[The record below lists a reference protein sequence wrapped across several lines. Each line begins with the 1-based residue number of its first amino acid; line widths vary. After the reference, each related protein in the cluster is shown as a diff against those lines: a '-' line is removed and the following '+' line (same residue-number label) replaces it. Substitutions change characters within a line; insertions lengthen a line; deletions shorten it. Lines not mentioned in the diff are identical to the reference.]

1 MKTLTKTL
9 CLMVLAGLWLV
20 SAIPAQSA
28 ETIPAED
35 AAAPTIRTET
45 QRVVVPVAVFS
56 RAGEVLDD
64 LDTAD
69 FRLFV
74 DDRTVPDF
82 GLQFDRQMPAVVHVL
97 VDFSS
102 SQIQD
107 KWPWVKSFLKAMIH
121 RLTPRDTFVLAGY
134 GWRYQV
140 ICGPTTDRA
149 EIMETLDNLY
159 PELYVPRHGLWDS
172 IKQQLKRDVR
182 DTGKGG
188 QQVPLNKTAIA
199 LDKTMFALA
208 DETNP
213 KKYII
218 LVSDGDENLSKVT
231 LNHLQKAGVPVF
243 SVYLSGSG
251 FGRHSLFRRGAFLQT
266 IAEETGGVV
275 FRKTSTLQPDLV
287 ARQTADM
294 MRNHYL
300 ISFTPAGDLAR
311 DDTHR
316 IRVEV
321 DRPNIR
327 TDYRR
332 SFRFSRE

>member
-1 MKTLTKTL
+1 MI
-9 CLMVLAGLWLV
+9 LAGLWLPG
-20 SAIPAQSA
+20 AIPAQ
-28 ETIPAED
+28 ETKT
-35 AAAPTIRTET
+35 AAADEPAAATIRTET
-45 QRVVVPVAVFS
+45 RRVVVPVAVFS

-64 LDTAD
+64 LDATD

-74 DDRTVPDF
+74 DDRAVPEF
-82 GLQFDRQMPAVVHVL
+82 GLQFDREMPAVVHVL

-140 ICGPTTDRA
+140 ICGPTADRT

-159 PELYVPRHGLWDS
+159 PELYVPRHGLWDTL
-172 IKQQLKRDVR
+172 KHQLKRDVR
-182 DTGKGG
+182 EMGKGG
-188 QQVPLNKTAIA
+188 QHVPPNKTAIA

-208 DETNP
+208 EEDSP

-218 LVSDGDENLSKVT
+218 LVSDGDENLSEVT
-231 LNHLQKAGVPVF
+231 LNHLQKAGAPVF
-243 SVYLSGSG
+243 SIYLSGSG
-251 FGRHSLFRRGAFLQT
+251 FGRHSLFRRGKFLQT
-266 IAEETGGVV
+266 VAEETGGVV
-275 FRKTSTLQPDLV
+275 FRKTDTLQADLV

-300 ISFTPAGDLAR
+300 ISFTPDGELAR
-311 DDTHR
+311 DDTHS

-321 DRPNIR
+321 DRTNIR
-327 TDYRR
+327 IDYRR